1 MRSKGN
7 VGMKR
12 LIDAFRGFFADAA
25 QSGSA
30 LAGTARFA
38 LEHVDWSAGL
48 QRTAP
53 ATHPVADRYLARA
66 CAATGPRGSSI
77 HAIAT
82 ALMASA
88 DGVEWQAYYTDRAH
102 EPDMAAFSRN
112 FTATTLI
119 GAGATLPSDRISA
132 GLSLQAPDA
141 YYPPHAHEAEE
152 SYWIVGGDGDWRIG
166 CDPWFA
172 VRPGDMIHHPS
183 RTRHAMQ
190 TNRQPLL
197 MVWLWTSHLN
207 SEVLIVRG

>member
-1 MRSKGN
+1 
-7 VGMKR
+7 
-12 LIDAFRGFFADAA
+12 
-25 QSGSA
+25 
-30 LAGTARFA
+30 
-38 LEHVDWSAGL
+38 
-48 QRTAP
+48 
-53 ATHPVADRYLARA
+53 
-66 CAATGPRGSSI
+66 
-77 HAIAT
+77 
-82 ALMASA
+82 MASA

-197 MVWLWTSHLN
+197 MVWLWTSHLD